1 MVTCPGS
8 WGRGWDTQAT
18 LGSGYFL
25 TYMEASCYVTIRKC
39 IPLKTSPTCDVEEAR
54 VFVPKSQ
61 VGKLRL
67 RKL

>member
-39 IPLKTSPTCDVEEAR
+39 IPLKTSPTCDL
-54 VFVPKSQ
+54 VPKSQ
-61 VGKLRL
+61 VGKQRL